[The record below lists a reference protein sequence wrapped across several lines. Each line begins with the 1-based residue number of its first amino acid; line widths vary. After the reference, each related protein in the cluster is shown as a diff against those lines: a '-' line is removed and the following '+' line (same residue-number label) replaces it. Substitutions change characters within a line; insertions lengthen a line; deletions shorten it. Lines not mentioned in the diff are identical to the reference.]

1 MNYLAHAYQFLNQP
15 LFMSGTGVP
24 DMLNV
29 VDRKVRVRSRNLKPL
44 IESSELD
51 VAEIAAGIQQHLDDD
66 HWFHAT
72 KIFNQL
78 NLEFAQAM
86 READPE
92 DSSLRPRFLGHIII
106 ELLLD
111 ARIAELH
118 PGLLDRYYEVLEQ
131 VDAEKIQLVINKASA
146 CKTDQFVEFFY
157 AFCRERFLYDYL
169 DDQRLAYRL
178 NQVMKRV
185 GLPVFGDSVFKLFPS
200 IRRRVYECH
209 DELLKA
215 EVETD

>member
-1 MNYLAHAYQFLNQP
+1 MNYLAHAHQYLNQP

-24 DMLNV
+24 DMLSV

-44 IESSELD
+44 LESSELE

-66 HWFHAT
+66 RWFHAT

-111 ARIAELH
+111 ARLAELH

-131 VDAEKIQLVINKASA
+131 VDSEKIQLVINKASA
-146 CKTDQFVEFFY
+146 CKTDQFTRFFQ

-169 DDQRLAYRL
+169 DDERLAYRL

-185 GLPVFGDSVFKLFPS
+185 GLPVFGDSVLKLFPS

-209 DELLKA
+209 DELLTA
-215 EVETD
+215 EVDTD